1 MTYCGFPYL
10 VIEDGDFN
18 KRGELYVRH
27 HFEGVEMDVFY
38 LERTLPH
45 VFKLW
50 GRPVHLETVMDNKKV
65 LFSYNGD
72 KGSKKFL

>member
-1 MTYCGFPYL
+1 
-10 VIEDGDFN
+10 
-18 KRGELYVRH
+18 
-27 HFEGVEMDVFY
+27 MDVFY